1 MKRIIWL
8 IALILSAPM
17 AMGQDL
23 LDFNNPAILE
33 VEEYGRPA
41 EVTSGHAVSLSVLGL
56 EYSYEWAL
64 KGSWSLILRAG
75 VPSVLVDS
83 SSSYDGTSIS
93 LNFNFG
99 PRPGLSLEPRYYHNL
114 QKRYL
119 AGKKTANN
127 SANYFSVLTKA
138 YTSVGALNLSLI
150 PTYGIRRGGDHW
162 FQEYSFGVALHT
174 RSVAALLPHLGFRF
188 GYTF

>member
-1 MKRIIWL
+1 M
-8 IALILSAPM
+8 SAPM

-83 SSSYDGTSIS
+83 SSSYDGTSSS

-119 AGKKTANN
+119 AGKNTVNN
-127 SANYFSVLTKA
+127 SANYFSVLTKLYVSA
-138 YTSVGALNLSLI
+138 GGYLALSAI

-162 FQEYSFGVALHT
+162 FREYSLGVAMHT
-174 RSVAALLPHLGFRF
+174 KSVVAVLPHLGFRI

>member
-1 MKRIIWL
+1 MSVRFFPL
-8 IALILSAPM
+8 CFGAP
-17 AMGQDL
+17 
-23 LDFNNPAILE
+23 E
-33 VEEYGRPA
+33 GRP
-41 EVTSGHAVSLSVLGL
+41 SGTMSQKLLAGGLSL
-56 EYSYEWAL
+56 AR
-64 KGSWSLILRAG
+64 GS
-75 VPSVLVDS
+75 SVLVFFGRGS
-83 SSSYDGTSIS
+83 QACLLS
-93 LNFNFG
+93 LPPKPNRRRTPFSHVTAQALPALLSAFAPVPLG
-99 PRPGLSLEPRYYHNL
+99 AFPRPGLSLEPRYYHNL